1 MKMSMFFVVMA
12 AFLSLSTLHAQEKRN
27 EFDGEWVGSAS
38 SQVATCPRGTYQI
51 TVKDS
56 QITGTFNIQVGK
68 ASKTR
73 FDTSTV
79 TGQVGPDGKA
89 QVVHSG
95 VDTKGRSSKFS
106 GTFTSTEFRGSDTRG
121 RCDYEVQLQRR

>member
-1 MKMSMFFVVMA
+1 MRMSAGFV
-12 AFLSLSTLHAQEKRN
+12 FLVVFLGFWPSYAQEKRN

-38 SQVATCPRGTYQI
+38 SQVANCPRGTYQI
-51 TVKDS
+51 TVRDS
-56 QITGTFNIQVGK
+56 QVTGTFNIQAGK
-68 ASKTR
+68 GSKTR

-89 QVVHSG
+89 QVEHSG

>member
-1 MKMSMFFVVMA
+1 
-12 AFLSLSTLHAQEKRN
+12 
-27 EFDGEWVGSAS
+27 
-38 SQVATCPRGTYQI
+38 VANCPRGTYQI
-51 TVKDS
+51 TVRDS
-56 QITGTFNIQVGK
+56 QITGTFNVQAGK

-79 TGQVGPDGKA
+79 AGRIDSDGKA
-89 QVVHSG
+89 IIEVKG
-95 VDTKGRSSKFS
+95 VDAAKARSSKFS